1 VTFAKKCF
9 SVLHGVS
16 HLQNCFLFLKV
27 DLQKNVFYTFA
38 KMFFAEM
45 ISALGVRKKK
55 RRFFLTNFL
64 LDAPQ
69 GTGETPYLP
78 HQTPHKLQEIA
89 QVPQGEVHVPH
100 RGELLVSV
108 LSPDHEMR
116 GHENIRQ
123 HGIAITGL

>member
-1 VTFAKKCF
+1 MLGKTPAASLWPTPCPTASCISGEKKCFFFWEHLVKKIFIQIIVFVTFAKKCF

-16 HLQNCFLFLKV
+16 HLQKCFLFLKV

-55 RRFFLTNFL
+55 RGFVLPNFL

-69 GTGETPYLP
+69 GTG
-78 HQTPHKLQEIA
+78 
-89 QVPQGEVHVPH
+89 
-100 RGELLVSV
+100 
-108 LSPDHEMR
+108 
-116 GHENIRQ
+116 
-123 HGIAITGL
+123 